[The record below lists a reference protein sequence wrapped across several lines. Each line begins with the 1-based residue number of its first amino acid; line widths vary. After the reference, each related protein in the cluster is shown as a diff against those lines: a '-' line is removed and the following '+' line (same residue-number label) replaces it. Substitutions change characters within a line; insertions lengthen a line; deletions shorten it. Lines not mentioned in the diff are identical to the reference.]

1 MVKTITGTDMKV
13 FIGIKNIYVKDVI
26 NKTPEQL
33 KTLGNQMTWYDAG
46 TVIQIRFAAQ
56 RDVNPKYSLTS
67 LDPISLSSGVVF
79 TQGDMIFKNFNQDSV
94 KALFNAIIL
103 ENAISGNSTLNENAK
118 NTVNAF
124 DLTNG
129 GFTDQVASDLSS
141 STNLSKAFSKT
152 IENWD
157 EMPYLDI
164 KIIAKSSDYA
174 TTSDLVFM
182 DIMDVKITDV
192 GFSEGIDS
200 TEVNDVVKFIAVG
213 GINSWKKIKKGS
225 EF

>member
-1 MVKTITGTDMKV
+1 
-13 FIGIKNIYVKDVI
+13 
-26 NKTPEQL
+26 
-33 KTLGNQMTWYDAG
+33 
-46 TVIQIRFAAQ
+46 
-56 RDVNPKYSLTS
+56 
-67 LDPISLSSGVVF
+67 
-79 TQGDMIFKNFNQDSV
+79 MIFKNFNQDSV

-103 ENAISGNSTLNENAK
+103 QEAISGNSTLNENAK

-129 GFTDQVASDLSS
+129 GFTDQVASDLTS

-164 KIIAKSSDYA
+164 KIMAKSSDYA
-174 TTSDLVFM
+174 TTSELVVM